1 MSYAIGI
8 DLGGTN
14 IKLAVTSA
22 EGEIL
27 SHSSHETADDPT
39 RSWANTIKEMIGQ
52 IESSLGERASWIGI
66 AAPGLAA
73 EDGLSIANMQGR
85 LQGLEGLNWTDFLQ
99 ASQAVPVLNDA
110 HAALLGEAWKGAARG
125 HRFAVLL
132 TLGTGVGGAILA
144 DGRLFKGCI
153 GRAGHLGHISLNPDG
168 PLDIVSTPGSLED
181 TIGNSTLKNRSNG
194 RFTST
199 RQLVD
204 AHLKGDREATEI
216 WLRSLRSL
224 AAGLTSIIN
233 AIDPEIIILGGGIAQ
248 AGPALFDPLSDFM
261 KRIEWKPKG
270 HVVKI
275 IPAALGDLAGPL
287 GAIYNAMHLA
297 ESE

>member
-270 HVVKI
+270 HEVKI

-287 GAIYNAMHLA
+287 GDIYNAMHMA
-297 ESE
+297 A